1 MTGHTAMIDE
11 QALDWVI
18 RTRDPDFADWDGFTA
33 WLEAAPAHAAAYDA
47 MASVDADLPA
57 ILPAAR
63 ALPVPANDPGA
74 PRWKRWRWTG
84 AGVIAT
90 AVAGILSLS
99 TIQRADPY
107 SISTGARERQEIALK
122 DGTRIAL
129 NGNSTLRLDHANP
142 RFAALDKGE
151 AIFTVTHDA
160 SDPFRVTVGGVVLED
175 AGTVFNVTRDGGTM
189 RVGVAEG
196 SVIYNPDK
204 EAIALPAGASLRMV
218 EGQKAVVVGQV
229 SPEAVT
235 GWRAGRLVYDN
246 AALTDV
252 AGDMSRNLGVVI
264 RADAKAATSRF
275 TGTILLDRD
284 AEHLL
289 TSAAPLMG
297 VEAVRQDGGWLL
309 KGSNATR
316 D

>member
-33 WLEAAPAHAAAYDA
+33 WLERAPEHVAAYDS
-47 MASVDADLPA
+47 MASMDADLPG
-57 ILPAAR
+57 ILPPER
-63 ALPVPANDPGA
+63 ALPVPANDPGT
-74 PRWKRWRWTG
+74 PVWKRWRWTG
-84 AGVIAT
+84 AGVIA
-90 AVAGILSLS
+90 AVVAGVVSLS
-99 TIQRADPY
+99 TIQSADPY
-107 SISTGARERQEIALK
+107 SISTGAGERQEIALQ
-122 DGTRIAL
+122 DGTKISL

-160 SDPFRVTVGGVVLED
+160 SNPFRVNVGGAVLED
-175 AGTVFNVTRDGGTM
+175 AGTVFNVTHDAGMM

-196 SVIYNPDK
+196 SVIYNPGG
-204 EAIALPAGASLRMV
+204 EAIALPAGASLRMT
-218 EGQKAVVVGQV
+218 EGQKTVVVSQV
-229 SPEAVT
+229 APEAVT
-235 GWRAGRLVYDN
+235 GWHAGRLVYSN
-246 AALTDV
+246 AALTEV
-252 AGDMSRNLGVVI
+252 AGDMSRNLGVFI
-264 RADAKAATSRF
+264 RTDTKAAASRF

-284 AEHLL
+284 VEHLL

-297 VEAVRQDGGWLL
+297 AEAVRQDGGWLL
-309 KGSNATR
+309 KGTNATR